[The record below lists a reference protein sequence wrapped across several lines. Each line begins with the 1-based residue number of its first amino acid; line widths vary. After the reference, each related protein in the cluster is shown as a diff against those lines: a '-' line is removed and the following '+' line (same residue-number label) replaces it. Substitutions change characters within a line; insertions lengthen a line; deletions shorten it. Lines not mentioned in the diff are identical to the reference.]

1 MTQQQ
6 SNQQKQAFRWRYVV
20 LPFTILAVAFVIFLL
35 MKSMRQAPEQV
46 PSDRLPVLVE
56 YIEAK
61 RKTVQFA
68 VPGQGN
74 VMPLHAT
81 QITAEVSGRIVWVSP
96 KFVAGGFFDEGET
109 MLRLEQF
116 DYESALDEARANLAR
131 AQATVAEERAR
142 GQVAE
147 AEWRSI
153 QAGDIP
159 ELGLRR
165 PQLASEL
172 ANLQSA
178 QARLAQA
185 ERNLQRTEIKAPF
198 AGVLQSRN
206 VNLGQFISMNSNVG
220 TLFGT
225 DVAEIRLPLADF
237 DLSLI
242 DAPVGR
248 DEDFV
253 GPSVRLRAE
262 VAGVTHEWQGY
273 LARTEGIVDPDRRVT
288 FAVVEVADP
297 YNRKTD
303 SHPTPLSFGRFVRA
317 EISGIE
323 VANLIEL
330 PRYAVNSNAQLWVI
344 TPERTLEQRTVEIYR
359 RDRNSVYLTDGLADG
374 EWVMLTQLQ
383 TPLNGM
389 RVRTPEDIE
398 QVVREPVSEE

>member
-1 MTQQQ
+1 
-6 SNQQKQAFRWRYVV
+6 
-20 LPFTILAVAFVIFLL
+20 
-35 MKSMRQAPEQV
+35 
-46 PSDRLPVLVE
+46 
-56 YIEAK
+56 
-61 RKTVQFA
+61 
-68 VPGQGN
+68 
-74 VMPLHAT
+74 
-81 QITAEVSGRIVWVSP
+81 
-96 KFVAGGFFDEGET
+96 
-109 MLRLEQF
+109 
-116 DYESALDEARANLAR
+116 
-131 AQATVAEERAR
+131 
-142 GQVAE
+142 
-147 AEWRSI
+147 
-153 QAGDIP
+153 
-159 ELGLRR
+159 
-165 PQLASEL
+165 
-172 ANLQSA
+172 
-178 QARLAQA
+178 
-185 ERNLQRTEIKAPF
+185 
-198 AGVLQSRN
+198 
-206 VNLGQFISMNSNVG
+206 
-220 TLFGT
+220 
-225 DVAEIRLPLADF
+225 
-237 DLSLI
+237 
-242 DAPVGR
+242 
-248 DEDFV
+248 
-253 GPSVRLRAE
+253 VRLRAE